1 MFSFFSK
8 QSNFQHFQHNLF
20 HIIAGCSG
28 PTVTVSGGTAQINVP
43 TGDVPLSMIS
53 TSFPASGSID
63 VPDGPGPDGPGP
75 TPPTNSECTTCSCS
89 NKVDCGVLGKTQA
102 KV

>member
-1 MFSFFSK
+1 M
-8 QSNFQHFQHNLF
+8 
-20 HIIAGCSG
+20 
-28 PTVTVSGGTAQINVP
+28 TVSGGTAQINVP